1 MDLEIISR
9 AEVRPL
15 PRGLMVCNWLASGS
29 HANRMVTGIAGAQG
43 TAGVRK
49 SQSCGEYLVRTP
61 RRLPRWS
68 RRPREPYM
76 YFYSRPAVGFAV

>member
-49 SQSCGEYLVRTP
+49 SQSGGEV
-61 RRLPRWS
+61 
-68 RRPREPYM
+68 PYQKNLRI
-76 YFYSRPAVGFAV
+76 SV